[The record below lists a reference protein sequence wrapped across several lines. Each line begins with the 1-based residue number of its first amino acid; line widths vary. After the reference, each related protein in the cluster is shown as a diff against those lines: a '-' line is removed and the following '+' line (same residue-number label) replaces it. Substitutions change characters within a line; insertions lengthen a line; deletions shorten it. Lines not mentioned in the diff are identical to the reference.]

1 MARILIVEDDAPI
14 AILLADHL
22 RKVGHV
28 VRIVGNGLE
37 AIALYRNERADLVI
51 LDVMV
56 PGANGY
62 DVCRALRADGGR
74 QPIVLMLTARVTEE
88 DAILGYKVG
97 ADDYVR
103 KPFGVRELLARI
115 KALLRF
121 ERREHD
127 SKQTGTDVDAK
138 ALTVGPLHLDPAGR
152 QAQISSRAV
161 DFTPMEF
168 DMLICFA
175 RHAGEVLSREQ
186 LLSDVWG
193 YSDATYALTVDSH
206 VTRVRRKLANAGLTP
221 EVIGTVPGVGYV
233 LSVDALGDASG
244 GNAPASGKDRS
255 PRGRGP
261 ASQKQM

>member
-37 AIALYRNERADLVI
+37 AIALYRAERADLVI
-51 LDVMV
+51 LDVMI

-62 DVCRALRADGGR
+62 DVCRALRAEQGR

-121 ERREHD
+121 ERRDHD
-127 SKQTGTDVDAK
+127 SQKLRAEDDAE
-138 ALTVGPLHLDPAGR
+138 ALTVGQLRLDPAGR
-152 QAQISSRAV
+152 HAQIGARAV
-161 DFTPMEF
+161 DLTPMEF

-175 RHAGEVLSREQ
+175 RRAGEVLSREQ

-193 YSDATYALTVDSH
+193 YTDSSYALTVDSH
-206 VTRVRRKLANAGLTP
+206 VTRVRRKLASAGLAP

-233 LSVDALGDASG
+233 LSLDALGTS
-244 GNAPASGKDRS
+244 AP
-255 PRGRGP
+255 P
-261 ASQKQM
+261 ASQKQA

>member
-37 AIALYRNERADLVI
+37 AIALYRAERADLVI
-51 LDVMV
+51 LDVMI

-62 DVCRALRADGGR
+62 DVCRALRTEPGR

-121 ERREHD
+121 ERRQLD
-127 SKQTGTDVDAK
+127 SEKLQADEDTE
-138 ALTVGPLHLDPAGR
+138 ALTVGPLRLDPAGR
-152 QAQISSRAV
+152 HARIGTRSV

-175 RHAGEVLSREQ
+175 RRAGEVLTREQ
-186 LLSDVWG
+186 LLSDIWG
-193 YSDATYALTVDSH
+193 YTDSSYALTVDSH
-206 VTRVRRKLANAGLTP
+206 VTRVRRKLASAGLAP
-221 EVIGTVPGVGYV
+221 EIIGTVPGVGYV
-233 LSVDALGDASG
+233 LSMDALSRV
-244 GNAPASGKDRS
+244 PE
-255 PRGRGP
+255 GP
-261 ASQKQM
+261 GPSSQKHM